1 MSARSIAAGLV
12 ASVTVLVS
20 AACSR
25 GGGEGDAAAAAS
37 DTTAAATPVRAAPIE
52 RADVNVVVTAP
63 GRTEALRQ
71 DRIRAPFP
79 ARLVALRV
87 TDGDRVTAG
96 QVVAE
101 IVSKN
106 SEAARQGAE
115 QMLAAARSAQ
125 DSADARRAIQI
136 ARQTLVRQP
145 LHAPA
150 AGVVL
155 SHAAEEG
162 DYLDEGEVFLTIAE
176 AGGVFFNA
184 QVTQS
189 DLDRVRPGQ
198 RASVD
203 VPAVGAQPVG
213 AVVHGVLPSASSQ
226 NLSAPVRLD
235 FSPARPD
242 LPVGLFGTASIIVAH
257 RRDAIVVPAAAVLRD
272 DVTGISRV
280 AVIDSTSRARWVVVQ
295 TGTQE
300 GDRVEITTP
309 ALTPGQRVIVQGQV
323 GLPDGTRVQI
333 QQ

>member
-1 MSARSIAAGLV
+1 MSMRGTLARILAGAIL
-12 ASVTVLVS
+12 LVS
-20 AACSR
+20 VACSR
-25 GGGEGDAAAAAS
+25 GGGDDEAAAVP
-37 DTTAAATPVRAAPIE
+37 DTPAGAPPVHAAAIA
-52 RADVNVVVTAP
+52 RADLDVLVTAP
-63 GRTEALRQ
+63 GHTEALRQ

-101 IVSKN
+101 VVSKN
-106 SEAARQGAE
+106 SEATRQGAE

-125 DSADARRAIQI
+125 DSADAQRAMQI
-136 ARQTLVRQP
+136 AQQTLVRQP

-176 AGGVFFNA
+176 AGAVDFNA

-198 RASVD
+198 RARVD
-203 VPAVGAQPVG
+203 LPAVGTEPVG

-235 FSPARPD
+235 FSPPRPD
-242 LPVGLFGTASIIVAH
+242 LAVGLFGTAGIVVA
-257 RRDAIVVPAAAVLRD
+257 RQRNAIVVPAAAVLRD
-272 DVTGISRV
+272 DVTGVSRV
-280 AVIDSTSRARWVVVQ
+280 AVIDSASVAHWVVVQ
-295 TGTQE
+295 TGAQQ
-300 GDRVEITTP
+300 GDRVQITTP
-309 ALTPGQRVIVQGQV
+309 PLAPGQRVIVQGQV
-323 GLPDGTRVQI
+323 GLPDSTRVQV
-333 QQ
+333 QR

>member
-1 MSARSIAAGLV
+1 M
-12 ASVTVLVS
+12 
-20 AACSR
+20 
-25 GGGEGDAAAAAS
+25 
-37 DTTAAATPVRAAPIE
+37 
-52 RADVNVVVTAP
+52 
-63 GRTEALRQ
+63 
-71 DRIRAPFP
+71 
-79 ARLVALRV
+79 
-87 TDGDRVTAG
+87 
-96 QVVAE
+96 
-101 IVSKN
+101 
-106 SEAARQGAE
+106 
-115 QMLAAARSAQ
+115 
-125 DSADARRAIQI
+125 
-136 ARQTLVRQP
+136 RQP

-203 VPAVGAQPVG
+203 MPAVGTKPVG

-226 NLSAPVRLD
+226 TLSAPVRLD
-235 FSPARPD
+235 FSPAHPD

-257 RRDAIVVPAAAVLRD
+257 RHDAIVVPAAAVLRD

-280 AVIDSTSRARWVVVQ
+280 AVIDSTSRARWVVVH

-309 ALTPGQRVIVQGQV
+309 PLTPGQRVIVQGQV
-323 GLPDGTRVQI
+323 GLPDSTRVQI
-333 QQ
+333 QP